1 MAQLRQDYQKFM
13 NLNTEI
19 LVMVPN
25 GSKMIETH
33 IHQNNTPY
41 RILIDKRSRVA
52 AQYFQVKKFFALGT
66 PTVFLVNKEGCII
79 YTHYAN
85 SPMEEPDNN
94 LPLKLLTDLIIKP
107 QIN

>member
-25 GSKMIETH
+25 GPKMIGKH
-33 IHQNNTPY
+33 IYQSNTPY
-41 RILIDKRSRVA
+41 RILYDKRSRVA
-52 AQYFQVKKFFALGT
+52 AQYFQEKKFFALGN
-66 PTVFLVNKEGCII
+66 PTVFLVNREGRII

-85 SPMEEPDNN
+85 SLLEEPDNN
-94 LPLKLLTDLIIKP
+94 LPLEILQEL
-107 QIN
+107 N